1 MLNEGRIGI
10 GAQMVGLSQGCLD
23 ATIPYLLQRKQ
34 FGKALFD
41 FQVFVIYHTTTI
53 KSKIGSECI
62 NIEYMID

>member
-34 FGKALFD
+34 FGRAIFD
-41 FQVFVIYHTTTI
+41 FQVGHC
-53 KSKIGSECI
+53 S
-62 NIEYMID
+62 